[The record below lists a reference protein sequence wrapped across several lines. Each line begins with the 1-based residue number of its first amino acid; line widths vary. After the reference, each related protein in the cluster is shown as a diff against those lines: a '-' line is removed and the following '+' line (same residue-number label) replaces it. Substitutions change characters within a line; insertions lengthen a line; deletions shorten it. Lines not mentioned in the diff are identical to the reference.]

1 MSGPQ
6 DPTLPR
12 PLCPTDLSGFKFLYF
27 SQSQEYKNAA
37 IYYQQVQA
45 FNSNVSTLR
54 SGGETTLSYYQ
65 FPTQEK
71 KAQYNSGRFILVQ
84 SYPAQQSQFTPVQQF

>member
-6 DPTLPR
+6 DPPLPS
-12 PLCPTDLSGFKFLYF
+12 PLCPTDLSGFKFMYF
-27 SQSQEYKNAA
+27 SQAQSYQNAA

-54 SGGETTLSYYQ
+54 FQGQNLNYYQ
-65 FPTQEK
+65 FPTQQK
-71 KAQYNSGRFILVQ
+71 RAQYNTGRFILVQ
-84 SYPAQQSQFTPVQQF
+84 SYPAQSSNFTPVQQF

>member
-12 PLCPTDLSGFKFLYF
+12 PLCPTDLSGFKFLYD
-27 SQSQEYKNAA
+27 SQYLKYKRSATFF
-37 IYYQQVQA
+37 QQVQA

-54 SGGETTLSYYQ
+54 SQGQTTLSYYQ
-65 FPTQEK
+65 FPTSTQK
-71 KAQYNSGRFILVQ
+71 DQYDRGRFLLNQ
-84 SYPAQQSQFTPVQQF
+84 SYPNLSTIFLPVQQN

>member
-6 DPTLPR
+6 DPRLPP
-12 PLCPTDLSGFKFLYF
+12 PLCPTDLSGFKFMYF

-37 IYYQQVQA
+37 VYYQQVQA

-54 SGGETTLSYYQ
+54 SQGQTTLSYYQ
-65 FPTQEK
+65 FPTQQL
-71 KAQYNSGRFILVQ
+71 KATYNTGRFILVQ
-84 SYPAQQSQFTPVQQF
+84 SYPALSSNLVPVQQF

>member
-6 DPTLPR
+6 DLPLPS
-12 PLCPTDLSGFKFLYF
+12 PLCPVDLSGFKFMYF
-27 SQSQEYKNAA
+27 SQSQAYQNAA

-45 FNSNVSTLR
+45 FNSNISTLR
-54 SGGETTLSYYQ
+54 AGGQTTLSYYQ

-71 KAQYNSGRFILVQ
+71 KAQYNTGRFILIQ
-84 SYPAQQSQFTPVQQF
+84 SYPGQQSQFNPVQQF

>member
-1 MSGPQ
+1 MSSIQNP
-6 DPTLPR
+6 PLPR

-27 SQSQEYKNAA
+27 SQAQSYQNAA

-54 SGGETTLSYYQ
+54 SGGQNLVYYQ
-65 FPTQEK
+65 FPTQQQR
-71 KAQYNSGRFILVQ
+71 AQYNTGRSILVQ
-84 SYPAQQSQFTPVQQF
+84 SYPAQSSNFNPVQQF

>member
-12 PLCPTDLSGFKFLYF
+12 PLCPTDLSGFKFLYD
-27 SQSQEYKNAA
+27 SQYQKYKRSATFF
-37 IYYQQVQA
+37 QQVQA

-54 SGGETTLSYYQ
+54 FQGQTTLSYYQ
-65 FPTQEK
+65 FPTSQQKE
-71 KAQYNSGRFILVQ
+71 QYDRGRSLLIQ
-84 SYPAQQSQFTPVQQF
+84 SYPNLSTIFLPVQQN